1 MIQQCKHKSWWCFP
15 YNWLVSCKHPGSK
28 NEKLCMYVAIVC
40 ESVRE
45 EKTFFAHKQNNNN
58 NSHNNEIWHNT
69 SIGFPFPLWRLKFT
83 TLFFNIFNICFL
95 FFSGEPQDELVH
107 YLCPGPGHGVLGD
120 ALPGQ
125 ELSQN
130 PHLQAGNQD
139 QAQELH
145 GAARHSKGLHSHYC
159 RYT

>member
-1 MIQQCKHKSWWCFP
+1 MEVKVKVKVLLQHFQH
-15 YNWLVSCKHPGSK
+15 L
-28 NEKLCMYVAIVC
+28 
-40 ESVRE
+40 
-45 EKTFFAHKQNNNN
+45 
-58 NSHNNEIWHNT
+58 
-69 SIGFPFPLWRLKFT
+69 FT
-83 TLFFNIFNICFL
+83 L

>member
-1 MIQQCKHKSWWCFP
+1 MEVKVHYTLLQHFQH
-15 YNWLVSCKHPGSK
+15 L
-28 NEKLCMYVAIVC
+28 
-40 ESVRE
+40 
-45 EKTFFAHKQNNNN
+45 
-58 NSHNNEIWHNT
+58 
-69 SIGFPFPLWRLKFT
+69 FT
-83 TLFFNIFNICFL
+83 NL

-145 GAARHSKGLHSHYC
+145 GAARHSKGLHSYYC
-159 RYT
+159 RYTKMVKKDYFNGFCIIFSVVLVLGLAGFSCIALTVFRLYR